1 MKKYPLFLLLVG
13 LVITACRPSGA
24 PSAATATPP
33 SPPHTFVDS
42 LLLPASEVRDQGRS
56 GTCWAYGVVGMW
68 ESEALQ
74 RGEVCNL
81 SELWL
86 VRHAYYEK
94 AMKFVRTR
102 GRVNFSQGG
111 ELQDALLLAEK
122 YGLVEESWLDSI
134 ARNRI
139 DHPKLLRRIKRWA
152 VKTWLLKRY
161 REEGWEEELHALLEK
176 EFGSIEGVNPRPF
189 ERGKYQAYTSFLHHP
204 YHSDFTLEVPDNWM
218 GHKTHNLPLDELM
231 TRIDESL
238 RRGSTV
244 GWNADTSERGFR
256 PHAGVAELPA
266 HEEVTPETRQAAFDC
281 GQTTDDHIMQI
292 VGIAYRDDGKRYY
305 KVRNSWGPRGRFGGY
320 LYASEAYVRM
330 KTIEVLIRE

>member
-1 MKKYPLFLLLVG
+1 MKRPYYILLILLLSTLG
-13 LVITACRPSGA
+13 CRRSTEEPQRIKSPSH
-24 PSAATATPP
+24 S
-33 SPPHTFVDS
+33 FVDS
-42 LLLPASEVRDQGRS
+42 LVIPTTEVRDQGRS

-218 GHKTHNLPLDELM
+218 GHTSHNLPLDELIAK
-231 TRIDESL
+231 IDGAL
-238 RRGSTV
+238 LDGRTV
-244 GWNADTSERGFR
+244 GWNADTSEPGFR
-256 PHAGVAELPA
+256 PKFGVAELPPS
-266 HEEVTPETRQAAFDC
+266 ERDVTPEKRQKAFDC
-281 GQTTDDHIMQI
+281 GKTTDDHIMQI
-292 VGIAYRDDGKRYY
+292 VGIAYREDGRRYY
-305 KVRNSWGPRGRFGGY
+305 KVRNSWGARGRYAGY
-320 LYASEAYVRM
+320 LYASEEYVRM
-330 KTIEVLIRE
+330 KTVEVLIGEW